1 MRLKV
6 QSLHYTKL
14 FPKKEKN
21 KRWIAE
27 QEYKDD
33 QIRIVKELLALYVA
47 YDIIELN
54 EKDFDSFI
62 SFLNVNE
69 YFLKTASEMELVLFV
84 KDKYEHFQMLR

>member
-1 MRLKV
+1 M
-6 QSLHYTKL
+6 
-14 FPKKEKN
+14 
-21 KRWIAE
+21 
-27 QEYKDD
+27 
-33 QIRIVKELLALYVA
+33 KELLALYVA

>member
-1 MRLKV
+1 M
-6 QSLHYTKL
+6 
-14 FPKKEKN
+14 
-21 KRWIAE
+21 
-27 QEYKDD
+27 
-33 QIRIVKELLALYVA
+33 KELLGLYVA